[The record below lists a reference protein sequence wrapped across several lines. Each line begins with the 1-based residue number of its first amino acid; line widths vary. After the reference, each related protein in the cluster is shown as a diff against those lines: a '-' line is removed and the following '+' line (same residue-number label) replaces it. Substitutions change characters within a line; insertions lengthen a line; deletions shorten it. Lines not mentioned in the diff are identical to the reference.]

1 MNKNSFITTRKRLL
15 IVAISIT
22 FLFCLL
28 IGRLFFVQ
36 IIDGQSLTFKASE
49 QWHRDLPLKAKRGN
63 ILDKCGNIIVD
74 SKEVF
79 TIYVRPRAVKDIEKV
94 ASELSSALNLDKTKL
109 YNKIKEA
116 KVGEITVKKG
126 VDFEK
131 GNYLRSLNLEGVYFS
146 VDSARNYPYPEY
158 LAQVLGYTNA
168 DNEGQNGLEG
178 YYDKFLKG
186 VNGLTLNETDNKGI
200 ELENSV
206 TSYLPAIDGATLTTT
221 LDINIQS
228 FVQSAVRDAM
238 NEWNAKSVN
247 MLVMDV
253 NSGGIVAMAQV
264 PSYSLDDLP
273 RDNVEILNAY
283 SKNTMITDVYEPG
296 STFKI
301 FTTASAIES
310 GVVSNNSRFFCAG
323 HRVVDGQRIKCW
335 RSKGHG
341 SQDLSK
347 GVQNSCNCVFM
358 DLALSMGTE
367 RFYEYLQ
374 KFGFGSKT
382 GVDFYSESA
391 GLLMKKSSVKTV
403 DLARIGFGQAVAVTP
418 LQLISGVSAVVNGG
432 IYHTPHFVTS
442 IVDNFNNKIY
452 DFVDNPK
459 RILSE
464 STSDKMRE
472 LLESVVSEG
481 SGKKAM
487 VDGYKIGGKTG
498 TAQKYENGVIAQ
510 GKYIS
515 SFVGFAPVQNPKY
528 AILMTINEPNSY
540 AYYGSIVA
548 APYVG
553 QVFSKIFQ
561 YEKIEPTEIIE
572 EKEYIEMPYLD
583 GMSVTEAMKVLDEKG
598 ILYEVAGEG
607 DSVVSTVPIA
617 SEMISKGD
625 IALIRS

>member
-22 FLFCLL
+22 FLFFALMV
-28 IGRLFFVQ
+28 RLFFVQ
-36 IIDGQSLTFKASE
+36 VIDGRTLTFKANE
-49 QWHRDLPLKAKRGN
+49 QWHRDLPLKAKRGD
-63 ILDKCGNIIVD
+63 ILDRSGNIIVD

-79 TIYVRPRAVKDIEKV
+79 TIYVRPRAVKDVEEV
-94 ASELSSALNLDKTKL
+94 SSQLSLALNLDKNKL

-116 KVGEITVKKG
+116 KVGEITVKKS
-126 VDFEK
+126 VDFDT
-131 GNYLRSLNLEGVYFS
+131 GNRLRLLSLEGVYFS

-168 DNEGQNGLEG
+168 DNEGQNGIEG
-178 YYDKFLKG
+178 YYDRFLRGTNG
-186 VNGLTLNETDNKGI
+186 VTLTQTDNKGV
-200 ELENSV
+200 ELEDSV
-206 TSYLPAIDGATLTTT
+206 TKFLPPIDGATLTTT
-221 LDINIQS
+221 LDINIQG
-228 FVQSAVRDAM
+228 FVQSAVRDAI

-253 NSGGIVAMAQV
+253 NNGGIVAMAQV
-264 PSYSLDDLP
+264 PSYSLNDLP

-301 FTTASAIES
+301 FTTAAAIES
-310 GVVSNNSRFFCAG
+310 GVVSERNRFYCAG
-323 HRVVDGQRIKCW
+323 NRIVDGQRIKCW

-341 SQDLSK
+341 SQDLSE

-367 RFYEYLQ
+367 KFYEHLRH
-374 KFGFGSKT
+374 FGFGTKT
-382 GVDFYSESA
+382 GVDFYSESN
-391 GLLMKKSSVKTV
+391 GLLMKESVVKTV

-432 IYHTPHFVTS
+432 VYHTPHFVSS
-442 IVDNFNNKIY
+442 ISDNYGNKIY
-452 DFVDNPK
+452 DFLDNPK

-464 STSDKMRE
+464 STSNKMRE

-498 TAQKYENGVIAQ
+498 TAQKYENGSIAQ
-510 GKYIS
+510 GKYVS
-515 SFVGFAPVQNPKY
+515 SFVGFAPAQKPKY

-553 QVFSKIFQ
+553 QVFSKIFE
-561 YEKIEPTEIIE
+561 YEKVKPTEITE
-572 EKEYIEMPYLD
+572 EKVMVEMPYLD
-583 GMSVTEAMKVLDEKG
+583 DFKVEDAIKILDELG
-598 ILYEVAGEG
+598 ILYEIAGEG
-607 DSVVSTVPIA
+607 DRVVSTVPIA
-617 SEMISKGD
+617 GEMVEKGD
-625 IALIRS
+625 LILIRS